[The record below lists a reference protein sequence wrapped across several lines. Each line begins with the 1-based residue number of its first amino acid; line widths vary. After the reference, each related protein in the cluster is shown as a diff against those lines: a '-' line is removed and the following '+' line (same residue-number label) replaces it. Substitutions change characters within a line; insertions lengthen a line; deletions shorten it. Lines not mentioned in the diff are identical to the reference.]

1 MKHQANLIFLLFSS
15 PKLRFDIS
23 LRMKSD
29 KTEEQKS
36 TNTSIDQERKYI
48 VEAAIVR
55 VMKMRKT
62 LKHQELIAEVIT
74 QVASRFTPKVNVI
87 KVCIE
92 C

>member
-1 MKHQANLIFLLFSS
+1 MLLLFLS

-23 LRMKSD
+23 IRMKSD

-62 LKHQELIAEVIT
+62 LKHQELIAEVIK

-92 C
+92 